1 MLFCVEG
8 RILSPTVLNEV
19 SMTIISEVMVIQ
31 TSGSFFNRVIFQRY
45 AGTKNRVFV
54 IPDYYSLWRVKAAIM
69 RRAKL
74 GM

>member
-1 MLFCVEG
+1 MK
-8 RILSPTVLNEV
+8 
-19 SMTIISEVMVIQ
+19 MVIIQ
-31 TSGSFFNRVIFQRY
+31 LFGFIFQRWKQNRFISQWRVEIQRY
-45 AGTKNRVFV
+45 TGTKNRVFV